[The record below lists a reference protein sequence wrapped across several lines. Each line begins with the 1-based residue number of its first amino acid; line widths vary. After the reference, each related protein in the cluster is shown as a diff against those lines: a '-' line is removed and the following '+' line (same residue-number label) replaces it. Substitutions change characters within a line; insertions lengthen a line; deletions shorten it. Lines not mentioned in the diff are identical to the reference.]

1 MAGLASPPR
10 NNSLALW
17 KYMYALISFE
27 SKSESRS
34 VVSHSLR
41 PHGLYSPW
49 NSPGQNTGAFLFS
62 RGFSQPRDR
71 TQVSH
76 IAGRFFTNWAT
87 REAQEYWSGS
97 LSLLQQIFPTQE
109 LNQDLLHCRRI
120 LFQLSYEGSIY
131 FVLMPAVVCSSLL
144 AATRTKIAGPGLSLT
159 SLVEA
164 LWHNTLQS
172 SSRRTLC
179 LCLCLCLNV
188 PAQSLGCVWLFV
200 TP

>member
-1 MAGLASPPR
+1 MEFPRPEYWSGL
-10 NNSLALW
+10 
-17 KYMYALISFE
+17 
-27 SKSESRS
+27 
-34 VVSHSLR
+34 
-41 PHGLYSPW
+41 
-49 NSPGQNTGAFLFS
+49 AFLFS

-172 SSRRTLC
+172 SSRRHIYISFQAVVCMHKHMHFILGGEC
-179 LCLCLCLNV
+179 YSYVCNKHHK
-188 PAQSLGCVWLFV
+188 SLV
-200 TP
+200 